1 MGSLLNSNLSSGFC
15 FTNSLITATV
25 SHTRGIWRN
34 EQNWRKFYQVRAE
47 EKPAKLVTFIG
58 KGGAGKTACALIA
71 AQYYSR
77 TGLRT
82 CLVIQSQDPTAEHL
96 LGQKIGTAP
105 TPIGNGT
112 LHAVRLES
120 TKMLLEPLS
129 RLKTA
134 DARLNLS
141 QGVLDEVVGEEL
153 GILPGMDSILAVGA
167 LERLI
172 QFIGGTRSYTKELD
186 GKFDII
192 IYDGISSEETLRMVG
207 AAERSRWY
215 LRYFRNLAEKTD
227 TGRVLAPS
235 FLKLAEASLKPDSTV
250 DSSGRTTAEIWDA
263 ADAILQK
270 GSRAFADPL
279 KFSCYLVMDPS
290 NCMSV
295 NAALRYWGCAIQAGA
310 HISGAFYPASPSYK
324 SINISIVDTFFP
336 LASASVPLLSM
347 DSSINWDIA
356 LKDLNADAKKLLTIN
371 TGSGRN
377 ISPVTFDQT
386 KKMVTLFLPGFDKSE
401 IKLSQWRGGSELL
414 VESGDQ
420 RRIITLPLKMRGKV
434 AGAKFDNR
442 NLVITLK

>member
-1 MGSLLNSNLSSGFC
+1 MGSLLTGACLKNSP
-15 FTNSLITATV
+15 ITPTF
-25 SHTRGIWRN
+25 SPTRGIWRN
-34 EQNWRKFYQVRAE
+34 DQKWRKFYKVRAE
-47 EKPAKLVTFIG
+47 VKPAKLVTFIG

-112 LHAVRLES
+112 LQAVRLES

-129 RLKTA
+129 RLKKA

-141 QGVLDEVVGEEL
+141 QGFLDEVVGEEL
-153 GILPGMDSILAVGA
+153 GVLPGMDSILAVGA

-172 QFIGGTRSYTKELD
+172 GFIGGTGNYTKELD
-186 GKFDII
+186 GKFDMI

-215 LRYFRNLAEKTD
+215 MRYLRNLAEKTD
-227 TGRVLAPS
+227 TGRVIAPS
-235 FLKLAEASLKPDSTV
+235 FLKLAEASLKVDSTV
-250 DSSGRTTAEIWDA
+250 DSGWRTTAEIWDA
-263 ADAILQK
+263 VDNILEK

-310 HISGAFYPASPSYK
+310 HVSGAFYPASPSYK
-324 SINISIVDTFFP
+324 SIDISIDDTFFP
-336 LASASVPLLSM
+336 LATASVPLLSM
-347 DSSINWDIA
+347 DSTINWDIA

-371 TGSGRN
+371 NGSGRN

-386 KKMVTLFLPGFDKSE
+386 KKTVTLFLPGFDKSE

-420 RRIITLPLKMRGKV
+420 RRVITLPSKMLGKV